1 MVLGYIHQNP
11 HKAPN
16 ITMIMIGLII
26 PTKFIR
32 DIGKTNLAIKA
43 PSANSNS
50 VAITQKPPWISEVSK
65 AKKGARTAANKIMS
79 EAEDAFKK
87 KRDTRPLLSS
97 CLERCIVPAQPKQMP
112 TKM

>member
-1 MVLGYIHQNP
+1 MNYIHQTP

-16 ITMIMIGLII
+16 IIMIMIGLLK
-26 PTKFIR
+26 PTRFTR
-32 DIGKTNLAIKA
+32 DIGKINLAIKA
-43 PSANSNS
+43 PNANSNR

-65 AKKGARTAANKIMS
+65 AKKGARAAVNRIIS
-79 EAEDAFKK
+79 ETEDSFKK

>member
-1 MVLGYIHQNP
+1 MSYIHQNP

-16 ITMIMIGLII
+16 IIMIMIGLII
-26 PTKFIR
+26 PTKFTR

-65 AKKGARTAANKIMS
+65 AKKGARTAANRIMS

-87 KRDTRPLLSS
+87 KRDTRPLLIKVI
-97 CLERCIVPAQPKQMP
+97 EIKQRESI
-112 TKM
+112 